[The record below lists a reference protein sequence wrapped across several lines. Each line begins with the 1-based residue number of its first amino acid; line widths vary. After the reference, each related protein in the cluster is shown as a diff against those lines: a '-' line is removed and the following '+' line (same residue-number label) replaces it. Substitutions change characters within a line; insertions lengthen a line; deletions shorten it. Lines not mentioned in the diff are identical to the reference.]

1 LNILVISAHPDDEVL
16 GMGGTIKKLGNKKN
30 KIHLCVV
37 SEGASAQY
45 KDKKMIKKRKDACVK
60 AGKFLGIS
68 SFDFF
73 DFPDMRLDSIS
84 QLEINKKLE
93 KVIKKFKPIVV
104 YTTPSHDLNRD
115 HQLVFEST
123 LVATRPTESM
133 VRTVLSYEI
142 PGLVKHSFHPNFY
155 EDISNE
161 LKNKIKAFKFY
172 KSEVMEFP
180 HPRSIKA
187 IETIAAYRGIES
199 GLIAAESFQ
208 LVRNIL

>member
-1 LNILVISAHPDDEVL
+1 
-16 GMGGTIKKLGNKKN
+16 MGGTIKKLAIKKN

-45 KDKKMIKKRKDACVK
+45 KDKKMIKKRKEACVK

-73 DFPDMRLDSIS
+73 EFPDMRLDSLPQI
-84 QLEINKKLE
+84 EINQKLE
-93 KVIKKFKPIVV
+93 KVIKKFKPSVV
-104 YTTPSHDLNRD
+104 YTTSSHDLNCD

-142 PGLVKHSFHPNFY
+142 PSIVKHSFNPNYY
-155 EDISNE
+155 EDVSTE

-172 KSEVMEFP
+172 KSEVMKFP

-187 IETIAAYRGIES
+187 IETLAAYRGIES
-199 GLIAAESFQ
+199 GLIAAEAFH